1 MCGPRDQY
9 SQHQSFFR
17 LARMAK
23 IKNKVDAE
31 LNETLAA
38 LLLPISSR
46 MLAGGLGFG
55 ELVRAAKQAYLRAAI
70 AYLTSADSRVSA
82 SHLSVLTGLT
92 RKEVTA
98 LLREMQGA
106 PASGR
111 GEAKEQRARRV
122 LRGWRLDPRFCDNDG
137 TPATLPLRGNRK
149 SFSMLVKLYGGDV
162 TPNSVLREL
171 ERLRAV
177 SYSGSRGLRL
187 RSTRVGGKTTE
198 HMAELAR
205 LFPDFANAV
214 SPECP
219 PDGRPLFFGFRDS
232 VVDSL
237 DQAALFQRTFSNR
250 ALAMLQGVHQWLVS
264 QDQNRPISTGQGGKR
279 VHVGIGVYLVQRSD
293 GIKQSRSR
301 GKADAV
307 VARPRRLR

>member
-1 MCGPRDQY
+1 
-9 SQHQSFFR
+9 
-17 LARMAK
+17 MAK
-23 IKNKVDAE
+23 IKKEVDAE

-46 MLAGGLGFG
+46 MLMGGLGIG

-70 AYLTSADSRVSA
+70 AHLASADSRVSA

-92 RKEVTA
+92 RKEVTV
-98 LLREMQGA
+98 LLREMHGG

-137 TPATLPLRGNRK
+137 APATLPLRGNRK

-171 ERLRAV
+171 ERLKVV
-177 SYSGSRGLRL
+177 SFSSSRGLRL
-187 RSTRVGGKTTE
+187 RSTRVGGKSTE
-198 HMAELAR
+198 HMTELAR
-205 LFPDFANAV
+205 LFPDFANTV

-219 PDGRPLFFGFRDS
+219 PDGRPLFFGFKDS

-250 ALAMLQGVHQWLVS
+250 AVAMLQGVHQWLVS
-264 QDQNRPISTGQGGKR
+264 QDQSKPIDAGRGGKR
-279 VHVGIGVYLVQRSD
+279 VRVGIGVYLIQRSD
-293 GIKQSRSR
+293 GVTQNRAR
-301 GKADAV
+301 GKAQASL
-307 VARPRRLR
+307 ARPRRMR